1 MNNDQI
7 ALSNELPASVLRIV
21 QRVRSQPVQP
31 GSLDR
36 ALARAVLLGV
46 PQQKTAVQGS
56 AAQTNRVGIC
66 RWTWRHVAIVGLAS
80 AAAILLIAVLL
91 PTQPSLAQSLS
102 ATKAQPWLSGK
113 VTYVVDG
120 GEHKYVFWFSAAKR
134 RFALKLDNS
143 SVLVRFGETL
153 EDNRME
159 TYDKASGETMT
170 QEDVTL
176 RQQDLHLLRT
186 LLAGDALSE
195 FSESEAIV
203 SQRPGY
209 ERYRVK
215 LKNDDSGAE
224 HVITVSRESGLLHSW
239 EVEQPD
245 GMTTMTLFEYPLSGP
260 ENIDALEKAKEPS
273 ASSGVDDSQSLKIVP
288 AEGIN
293 AIRFGSS
300 IADVRIA
307 LGEPTKEKALG
318 TSARE
323 MVYAELG
330 LVLLVHSK
338 HGVGDI
344 QCCSDHARYSL
355 IYGVTMKAFPG
366 KTKEGIGI
374 GSTREEILAAYGEPT
389 SHNRDGSIG
398 YSSQHIGYEFIDSRI
413 SRIGM
418 RARSSGCVSNENE
431 NAK

>member
-7 ALSNELPASVLRIV
+7 ASTNELPADVLQIV
-21 QRVRSQPVQP
+21 QRIRSQPVP
-31 GSLDR
+31 PDSLDR
-36 ALARAVLLGV
+36 SLARAALLGA
-46 PQQKTAVQGS
+46 PQQTTAVQGS
-56 AAQTNRVGIC
+56 AARANRASIC
-66 RWTWRHVAIVGLAS
+66 RWTLWLGAPIGLA
-80 AAAILLIAVLL
+80 AALLLITVLL
-91 PTQPSLAQSLS
+91 PTSPTLAQSLL
-102 ATKAQPWLSGK
+102 ATKAQPWLYGK

-120 GEHKYVFWFSAAKR
+120 SEHKYVFWFSAAKR
-134 RFALKLDNS
+134 VFALKLNES
-143 SVLVRFGETL
+143 SVLVRFGESL
-153 EDNRME
+153 EDNQME
-159 TYDKASGETMT
+159 TYELASGKTMT
-170 QEDVTL
+170 REDVRL
-176 RQQDLHLLRT
+176 RPQDLHLLRT

-195 FSESEAIV
+195 FSESEAIE

-215 LKNDDSGAE
+215 LKDDNSGAE
-224 HVITVSRESGLLHSW
+224 HVITVSRDSGLLHSW
-239 EVEQPD
+239 EVRQPD
-245 GMTTMTLFEYPLSGP
+245 GMTAMTLFEYPRTGP
-260 ENIDALEKAKEPS
+260 ESIDALGEAKEPS
-273 ASSGVDDSQSLKIVP
+273 ASSAADQSLEVVP
-288 AEGIN
+288 TQGIS

-323 MVYAELG
+323 MVYAEFG

-344 QCCSDHARYSL
+344 QCCSDHARYSQ

-374 GSTREEILAAYGEPT
+374 GSTREELLAAYGEPT

-398 YSSQHIGYEFIDSRI
+398 YSSQHIGYEFIDGRI
-413 SRIGM
+413 SRFGM

-431 NAK
+431 ITR